1 MVDGENKQQGCIFV
15 AGRNKQINHQQQ
27 CWQQWLTMSKKGLRS
42 KRGSPWFGKY
52 HYIVSIECDYNFVK
66 M

>member
-27 CWQQWLTMSKKGLRS
+27 CWQQWLTMSKKGVVEQTWE
-42 KRGSPWFGKY
+42 PVVW
-52 HYIVSIECDYNFVK
+52 
-66 M
+66 